1 MNLATP
7 RMSDWNAA
15 IGARLVGGDTRFDG
29 VFTDS
34 REPCAGGVFIAL
46 RGPRF
51 DGHAHVA
58 AAVAA
63 GAAGIMAEEEQ
74 AVTVPQWVV
83 PDTRRALGDLG
94 RAWRRAW
101 GGRLGA
107 LTGSNGKTTVKEMV
121 AAILAP
127 LGPLLATEG
136 NLNNEL
142 GVPLT
147 LLRLRPAHRLA
158 VVEMGANHPGEIA
171 GLAALAEPDVGLV
184 TNAGPAHLEGF
195 GDILGV
201 ARAKGELFAGL
212 APDGTAVI
220 NNDDVYRDQWRSTAG
235 DRAVLTF
242 GREAGA
248 DVRVRPTGEDVGA
261 AGQSLRVETPWGC
274 DETRLPLPG
283 PHNVM
288 NAAAAA
294 AMALAL
300 GATLEQVCTG
310 LAQAPGVAGRLYRH
324 AGCHGGCVI
333 DDSYNANP
341 GSLAAAIAVLA
352 EEPGRRILVLGDMG
366 ELGDTAWQWHGRA
379 GSMADA
385 AGIDAL
391 YTIGPLAAEA
401 VETFG
406 PEGRAFTTVA
416 ELVDALVT
424 TMDNNTTV
432 LLKGSR
438 AAGLDR
444 VATELTGAGE
454 AH

>member
-1 MNLATP
+1 
-7 RMSDWNAA
+7 MSDWSNA
-15 IGARLVGGDTRFDG
+15 IGARLHGGDALFDG
-29 VFTDS
+29 VFSDS
-34 REPCAGGVFIAL
+34 REPLDGGIFVAL

-58 AAVAA
+58 SAVEA
-63 GAAGIMAEEEQ
+63 GAVGAMVEVEQ
-74 AVTVPQWVV
+74 PVSIPQWVV

-94 RAWRRAW
+94 RAWRHAW
-101 GGRLGA
+101 NGRLGA

-121 AAILAP
+121 AAILEP
-127 LGPLLATEG
+127 RGPLVATRG
-136 NLNNEL
+136 NLNNDL

-147 LLRLRPAHRLA
+147 LLQLRPEHQLA

-171 GLAALAEPDVGLV
+171 VLAAMAEPEVGLV

-195 GDILGV
+195 GDIPGV

-212 APDGTAVI
+212 AAGGTAVI
-220 NNDDVYRDQWRSTAG
+220 NNDDVYRDQWRATAEG
-235 DRAVLTF
+235 RAVLTF

-248 DVRVRPTGEDVGA
+248 DVRVHPLDGE
-261 AGQSLRVETPWGC
+261 AGPDGQLLMVETPWGRG
-274 DETRLPLPG
+274 ETRLPLPG

-294 AMALAL
+294 AMALAM
-300 GATLEQVCTG
+300 GATVDEVCGG
-310 LAQAPGVAGRLYRH
+310 LARAPGVAGRLH
-324 AGCHGGCVI
+324 NEVGCHGGRVI

-352 EEPGRRILVLGDMG
+352 EAPGRRILVLGDMG
-366 ELGDTAWQWHGRA
+366 ELGEAAGEWHRRA

-391 YTIGPLAAEA
+391 FTIGPLAAEA
-401 VETFG
+401 IETFG
-406 PEGRAFTTVA
+406 PQGRAFTSVE
-416 ELVDALVT
+416 ELVDALVA
-424 TMDNNTTV
+424 TMDNTTTV

-444 VATELTGAGE
+444 VVAKLTSAGE